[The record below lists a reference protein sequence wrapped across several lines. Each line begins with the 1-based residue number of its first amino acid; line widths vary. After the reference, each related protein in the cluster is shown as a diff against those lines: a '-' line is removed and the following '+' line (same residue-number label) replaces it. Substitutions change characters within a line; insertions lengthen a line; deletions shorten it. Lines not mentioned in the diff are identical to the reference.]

1 MKEWE
6 NKGNGMEWCLIQEIL
21 AAEMEEGG
29 TINFEH
35 RLAIII
41 GKINLSAIMGA
52 ATCPLIPT
60 WYDVTLVTISLLANA
75 NNAMW
80 PWLRNKYSKNI

>member
-6 NKGNGMEWCLIQEIL
+6 NKEKGMEWCLIQEIL

-41 GKINLSAIMGA
+41 RKINLSALMGT
-52 ATCPLIPT
+52 ATCPPIPT
-60 WYDVTLVTISLLANA
+60 
-75 NNAMW
+75 
-80 PWLRNKYSKNI
+80 